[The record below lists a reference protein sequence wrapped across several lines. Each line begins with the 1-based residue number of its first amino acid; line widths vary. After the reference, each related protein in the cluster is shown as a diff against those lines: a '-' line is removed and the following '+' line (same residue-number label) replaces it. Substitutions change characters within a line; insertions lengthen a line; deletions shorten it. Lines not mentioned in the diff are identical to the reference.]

1 MKKTTYIYMED
12 YTDAS
17 RLAGIIE
24 RSMNGAKVQL
34 PKDVDWHTG
43 QEPIMISSENDG
55 IALDYKIYF
64 EEA

>member
-12 YTDAS
+12 YADAS

-24 RSMNGAKVQL
+24 KSMNGAKVQL
-34 PKDVDWHTG
+34 PEDVDWHTG
-43 QEPIMISSENDG
+43 KEPIMISSENDG
-55 IALDYKIYF
+55 TTLYYKIYF